1 MCAVSYLNT
10 VPLVWGMLHG
20 SERDFFDLDFALPVE
35 CADRLANGNAD
46 IGIVPVAALLDQDLT
61 IFRGAGIAC
70 RGPVR
75 SILLISKEPLRNI
88 RMLAV
93 DSGSRSSVM
102 LARIILSEVYGAT
115 PDLISLPPEFGPM
128 LDVAD
133 AALIIGDPAL
143 RLDPAA
149 LREQGFHVADLG
161 EEWWELTALPMVF
174 AVWAGRQHVWT
185 EERERAFVSSYRYGL
200 AHIDDIVAAEHAA
213 RGVSVELAKSY
224 LTRHIVF
231 ELGHAE
237 YEGMQCYLDHAS
249 ERISV

>member
-20 SERDFFDLDFALPVE
+20 AERDLFDLEFALPAV
-35 CADRLANGNAD
+35 CADRLGNSSAD

-88 RMLAV
+88 RTLAV
-93 DSGSRSSVM
+93 DSSSRSSVM
-102 LARIILSEVYGAT
+102 LARIILNEAYGAT
-115 PDLISLPPEFGPM
+115 PDLISMPPEFGSM

-143 RLDPAA
+143 RLDPVA

-161 EEWWELTALPMVF
+161 EEWWKLTGLSMVF
-174 AVWAGRQHVWT
+174 AVWAGRPNVWT
-185 EERERAFVSSYRYGL
+185 EERERAFVSSCRYGM
-200 AHIDDIVAAEHAA
+200 AHIDDIVATEHVA
-213 RGVSVELAKSY
+213 RGVSAELAKSY

-231 ELGHAE
+231 ELGDAE